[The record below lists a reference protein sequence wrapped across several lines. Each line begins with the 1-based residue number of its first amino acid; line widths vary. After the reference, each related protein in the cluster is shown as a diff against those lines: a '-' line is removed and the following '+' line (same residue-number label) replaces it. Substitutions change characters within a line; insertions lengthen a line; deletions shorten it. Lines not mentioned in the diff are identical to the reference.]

1 MSFGR
6 NLSNKYGLQL
16 LDTATKTRLDALKNA
31 SKKLVY
37 QTVQAT
43 GKLTGN
49 TIADKIVKPKPVPD
63 ENSRNFGEV
72 VVAPEN
78 REEILNELTH
88 VLWNVAL

>member
-88 VLWNVAL
+88 VL

>member
-49 TIADKIVKPKPVPD
+49 TIADKIVKPTPVPD

-88 VLWNVAL
+88 VL